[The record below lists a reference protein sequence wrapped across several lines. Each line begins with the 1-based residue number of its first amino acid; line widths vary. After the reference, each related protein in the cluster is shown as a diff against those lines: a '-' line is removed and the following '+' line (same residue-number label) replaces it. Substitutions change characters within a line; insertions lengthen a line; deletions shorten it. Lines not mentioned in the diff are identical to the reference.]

1 MPQSTLEIAKE
12 LTLARIEA
20 GNVPPE
26 DMQDTLQKTHAT
38 LAALKAQEAAGTT
51 IPVSDAPMNWRKSI
65 TKYTVACL
73 ACGQTFKQL
82 SRRHL
87 QEHGLDGRLYR
98 AKYGIPR
105 TQPLAAKETTAR
117 RKQIAQET
125 RPWEKAP
132 AYVKAQE
139 RAGNT
144 AATPGAAALKRKRT
158 PPTQQRKAA
167 RKKRSEG

>member
-1 MPQSTLEIAKE
+1 MPQSALEIAKD
-12 LTLARIEA
+12 LTLALIEA
-20 GNVPPE
+20 GNVPPD
-26 DMQDTLQKTHAT
+26 DMQYTLQKTHAT
-38 LAALKAQEAAGTT
+38 LAALKAREETGSGTAKTQE
-51 IPVSDAPMNWRKSI
+51 PVDWRKSI
-65 TKYTVACL
+65 TRHTITCL
-73 ACGQTFKQL
+73 ECGASFKQL

-87 QEHGLDGRLYR
+87 RHHDLDGRSYR

-132 AYVKAQE
+132 LYRQAQE

-144 AATPGAAALKRKRT
+144 APKPEAGASTRKRT
-158 PPTQQRKAA
+158 PPTQQRKTA
-167 RKKRSEG
+167 RKKSSEG

>member
-12 LTLARIEA
+12 LTLALIEA

-51 IPVSDAPMNWRKSI
+51 TPVSDAPMNWRKSI
-65 TKYTVACL
+65 TKYAVACL

-82 SRRHL
+82 SVRHL
-87 QEHGLDGRLYR
+87 RHHDLDGRSYR

-105 TQPLAAKETTAR
+105 IQPLAAKETTAR

-132 AYVKAQE
+132 IYRQAQE

-144 AATPGAAALKRKRT
+144 APKPEAEAPKRKRT
-158 PPTQQRKAA
+158 PPTHQRKAA
-167 RKKRSEG
+167 RK